1 MKKFIALILS
11 VICVLGLA
19 GCIGA
24 QKSHTVEIIIPAGY
38 EDAFEFTDKAIF
50 PDSFIYSEEE
60 ISPRR
65 KTLTIK
71 AGAGYDSTVVMLK
84 PIDYKEENAYE
95 PIVLTH
101 DEPVTIDVEKG
112 AWFKIGIAIENP
124 SDVPIASSVVV
135 ENVEIRIE

>member
-1 MKKFIALILS
+1 MKKLIALVLS

-24 QKSHTVEIIIPAGY
+24 QKSRTVEIIIPAGY
-38 EDAFEFTDKAIF
+38 EDAFEFTDK
-50 PDSFIYSEEE
+50 EEE